1 MKIRRLHL
9 ASECLYAYGLAFPRF
24 VLCRRRARRLPPRLS
39 GSVNVG
45 GAQALLL
52 LRLLRQ
58 RRGGAVLLREQW
70 RPIKETIMHCIGGP
84 N

>member
-24 VLCRRRARRLPPRLS
+24 VLCRRRHLPPRLS

-45 GAQALLL
+45 GAQAPL

>member
-1 MKIRRLHL
+1 MKIRRLYL

-45 GAQALLL
+45 GAQAPL

>member
-1 MKIRRLHL
+1 MKSPHSP
-9 ASECLYAYGLAFPRF
+9 AVSRF
-24 VLCRRRARRLPPRLS
+24 VLRRRPPRLT

-45 GAQALLL
+45 RAGGGGGSGPLALPPPLLL
-52 LRLLRQ
+52 HR

>member
-1 MKIRRLHL
+1 MKIRRLYL

-24 VLCRRRARRLPPRLS
+24 VLCRRRRRLPPRLS

-52 LRLLRQ
+52 FLRLLRR

>member
-1 MKIRRLHL
+1 MKIRRLSL

-24 VLCRRRARRLPPRLS
+24 VLCRRARRLPPRLS

-45 GAQALLL
+45 GAQAPL

>member
-1 MKIRRLHL
+1 MPMDSHFPALFSVAAAVFHHVSVVPLML
-9 ASECLYAYGLAFPRF
+9 A
-24 VLCRRRARRLPPRLS
+24 ARS
-39 GSVNVG
+39 
-45 GAQALLL
+45 QAPLLRP